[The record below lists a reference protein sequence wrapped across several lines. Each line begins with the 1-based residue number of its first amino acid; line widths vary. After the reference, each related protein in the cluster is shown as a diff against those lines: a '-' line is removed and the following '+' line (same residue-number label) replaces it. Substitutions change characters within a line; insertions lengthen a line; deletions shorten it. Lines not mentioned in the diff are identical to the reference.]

1 MIETQDSL
9 FANLTDQLLRDLPE
23 EPKTR
28 VVNVAAVAIGVFR
41 SRSLQV
47 GQVVARSPLEAT
59 RDTLK
64 KRVQRFLKNPGV
76 KVELFQRPLA
86 QRILG
91 QIVAAGRRV
100 LLILDRTEWDAF
112 NILYVSVG
120 WRGRALPL
128 MWKMLG
134 PGASSFAEQREL
146 LGIVA
151 GWVPERAEVILLGDR
166 EFGTGVLAQWALDQ
180 GWGLGLRLRAHEY
193 VRREGTERFQMLP
206 ALRPGERRF
215 WPRVAFTQKH
225 AVSGLHLA
233 MYWDPGSKEPWYLLT
248 TEPTCERACA
258 SYAKRFQIEEMF
270 KDYKNDGRGFG
281 LELTGLQHPERLA
294 RLLLALALV
303 YVWLLL
309 WGAHAVATGQNRLV
323 DNLRRPMLSLFQTGL
338 RLVNRLRDWGRLSQF
353 QWHLTTLTYDE
364 HID

>member
-9 FANLTDQLLRDLPE
+9 FANLVEQLLGDLPA
-23 EPKTR
+23 EPETR
-28 VVNVAAVAIGVFR
+28 VVNLAAVAIGVFR

-47 GQVVARSPLEAT
+47 GQVVACSPLVAC

-76 KVELFQRPLA
+76 QVEAFQRPLA

-91 QIVAAGRRV
+91 QIVSGGKRV

-128 MWKMLG
+128 LWKMLS
-134 PGASSFAEQREL
+134 PGASSFAQQREV
-146 LGIVA
+146 LGTVA
-151 GWVPERAEVILLGDR
+151 GWMPDGAKVILLGDR
-166 EFGTGVLAQWALDQ
+166 EFGTGVLAQWTLGQ
-180 GWGLGLRLRAHEY
+180 GWGLCLRLRAHEY
-193 VRREGTERFQMLP
+193 VRWEVAEGFEMLP
-206 ALRPGERRF
+206 VLRPGEHRF
-215 WPRVAFTQKH
+215 WVNVAFTQKH
-225 AVSGLHLA
+225 AVGGLHLA
-233 MYWDPGSKEPWYLLT
+233 MYWDRGSKEPWYLLT
-248 TEPTCERACA
+248 TESNWERACA
-258 SYAKRFQIEEMF
+258 SYSKRFQIEEMF

-303 YVWLLL
+303 YIWLLL
-309 WGAHAVATGQNRLV
+309 WGAYAIATGQNRLV
-323 DNLRRPMLSLFQTGL
+323 DNLRRPVLSLFQTGL

-353 QWHLTTLTYDE
+353 QWHLAVLTYDQ
-364 HID
+364 